1 MGMKKQMFYSASPT
15 IFQRAKELRNQLT
28 DAERILWMQLRTKP
42 KGYKFRR
49 QHPAGNYIL
58 DFYCHALKIAI
69 EVDGS
74 IHNEERVRKADH
86 KRQKNLE
93 AEGICVIRFSNK
105 DVMTNIG
112 YVTGQITIAIDKRLL
127 TQSGKKNVNP
137 QQ

>member
-1 MGMKKQMFYSASPT
+1 MFYSASPI

-28 DAERILWMQLRTKP
+28 DAERILWMHLRTKP

-69 EVDGS
+69 EVDGN
-74 IHNEERVRKADH
+74 IHNEEKAQEADR

-105 DVMTNIG
+105 AVMTNIE
-112 YVTGQITIAIDKRLL
+112 YVNEQINAAIDNRLL
-127 TQSGKKNVNP
+127 TKVGKP
-137 QQ
+137 M